1 MFCAPNAGG
10 LGSTSGQGTWFHM
23 LHLDLVQPNKY
34 FKKSQKEST
43 YLASTIMSIQFRTM
57 RTLLKS
63 KFLEASQGP
72 TLQAALSNDSSQ
84 ICCVTSFSVRLD
96 TLQIWQNWPF
106 YANIRMTKESNNRPH
121 KYYKTNNFV
130 SFYYLSTEKKNGQVS
145 WQWQRTK
152 ANPGKILNGDI
163 AFKEIKKKKRKSN

>member
-1 MFCAPNAGG
+1 M
-10 LGSTSGQGTWFHM
+10 QGAWVQLLVRETWSHM
-23 LHLDLVQPNKY
+23 LQLDLVQPNKY

-57 RTLLKS
+57 RTLLKP

-84 ICCVTSFSVRLD
+84 ICCVTSFPVRLD

-106 YANIRMTKESNNRPH
+106 YANIRMTEESNNRPH
-121 KYYKTNNFV
+121 KYYKTYNFV
-130 SFYYLSTEKKNGQVS
+130 SFYYLSTEKKMVRFLGSDNIPKQTQERFWMV
-145 WQWQRTK
+145 
-152 ANPGKILNGDI
+152 I
-163 AFKEIKKKKRKSN
+163 